1 MKRIF
6 IMIFSFLLCFT
17 LVRTLNGREPLTLST
32 FFKSISKL
40 DLDFSN
46 LKNVIS
52 YMKDMEFPR
61 IDSFLSALQALKN
74 IFKILVAPFRLLFAL
89 LSDIGSLLYSFVQ
102 VLGDL
107 CGFTVIDKPGGT
119 YLGGA
124 GSGESSGGWSGGG
137 HGGGGSGVR

>member
-32 FFKSISKL
+32 FFKSLSKL
-40 DLDFSN
+40 DFDFSN
-46 LKNVIS
+46 VNNVIS
-52 YMKDMEFPR
+52 YMKDLEFPR

-74 IFKILVAPFRLLFAL
+74 IFQILLVPFRLLFAL
-89 LSDIGSLLYSFVQ
+89 LSDIGSLLYSFVK

-124 GSGESSGGWSGGG
+124 GSGSNFGDWSGGG
-137 HGGGGSGVR
+137 HGGGIR

>member
-17 LVRTLNGREPLTLST
+17 LVRTLNGREPLMLST

-74 IFKILVAPFRLLFAL
+74 IFKIIVAPFRLLFAL

-124 GSGESSGGWSGGG
+124 GSGGSSGGWSGGG

>member
-32 FFKSISKL
+32 FFKSLSKL
-40 DLDFSN
+40 DFDFSN
-46 LKNVIS
+46 VNNVIS
-52 YMKDMEFPR
+52 YMKDLEFPR

-74 IFKILVAPFRLLFAL
+74 IFQILIVPFRLLFAL
-89 LSDIGSLLYSFVQ
+89 LSDIGSLLYSFVK

-119 YLGGA
+119 YLGDA
-124 GSGESSGGWSGGG
+124 GSGGNFGG
-137 HGGGGSGVR
+137 

>member
-32 FFKSISKL
+32 FFKSLSKL
-40 DLDFSN
+40 DFDFSN
-46 LKNVIS
+46 VNNVIS
-52 YMKDMEFPR
+52 YMKDLEFPR

-74 IFKILVAPFRLLFAL
+74 IFQILIVPFRLLFAL
-89 LSDIGSLLYSFVQ
+89 LSDIGSLLYSFVK

-107 CGFTVIDKPGGT
+107 CGFTVIDKPVGT
-119 YLGGA
+119 YLGCA
-124 GSGESSGGWSGGG
+124 GSGGNFGG
-137 HGGGGSGVR
+137 

>member
-6 IMIFSFLLCFT
+6 IMIFSFLLCFM

-32 FFKSISKL
+32 FFKSLSKL
-40 DLDFSN
+40 DFDFSN
-46 LKNVIS
+46 VNNVIS
-52 YMKDMEFPR
+52 YMKDLEFPR

-74 IFKILVAPFRLLFAL
+74 IFQILIVPFRLLFAL
-89 LSDIGSLLYSFVQ
+89 LSDIGSLLYSFVK

-124 GSGESSGGWSGGG
+124 GSGGNFGG
-137 HGGGGSGVR
+137 